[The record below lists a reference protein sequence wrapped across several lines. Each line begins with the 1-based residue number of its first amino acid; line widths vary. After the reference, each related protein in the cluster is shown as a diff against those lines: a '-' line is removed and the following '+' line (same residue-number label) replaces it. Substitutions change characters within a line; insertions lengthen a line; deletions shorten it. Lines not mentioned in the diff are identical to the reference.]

1 MKQLQFELWQECGS
15 NCAFCVP
22 AGTMVKMSDMTEKPI
37 EEIVEGDVILSF
49 DRKKNKY
56 IPSTVLKTANRFI
69 NEPIYKINAGGSE
82 LLISKDHPIAV
93 PRGKKWLE
101 PKYLYTAKEQIV
113 YVSHIPSC
121 KEYNSDEYKIGLITR
136 HNVDN
141 IEPINFSGQV
151 FNIQTECESYI
162 ANNMLVHNCYLGEG
176 NRFTSNEIKLKSL
189 QNTID
194 KISDLSI
201 YKEYDTLS
209 YLGGEFFQGQLR
221 TPEIKEKFME
231 LMEKTAWLK
240 DNGYIKNVWIY
251 ATMTIGDQ
259 HDLYEALEKFKDKND
274 FWILTSYD
282 TMGRFHTPKMLE
294 TWDYNM
300 RHIHELYPEI
310 KFNITSIIYQGKIF
324 IHLLHI
330 HIYRL

>member
-15 NCAFCVP
+15 NCAF
-22 AGTMVKMSDMTEKPI
+22 
-37 EEIVEGDVILSF
+37 
-49 DRKKNKY
+49 
-56 IPSTVLKTANRFI
+56 
-69 NEPIYKINAGGSE
+69 
-82 LLISKDHPIAV
+82 
-93 PRGKKWLE
+93 
-101 PKYLYTAKEQIV
+101 
-113 YVSHIPSC
+113 
-121 KEYNSDEYKIGLITR
+121 
-136 HNVDN
+136 
-141 IEPINFSGQV
+141 
-151 FNIQTECESYI
+151 
-162 ANNMLVHNCYLGEG
+162 CYLGEG

-240 DNGYIKNVWIY
+240 DNGYVKNVWLY

-259 HDLYEALEKFKDKND
+259 KDLYETLEKFKDKKD

-282 TMGRFHTPKMLE
+282 TLGRFHTQKME
-294 TWDYNM
+294 DTWKYNM
-300 RHIHELYPEI
+300 KHIHELYPDI
-310 KFNITSIIYQGKIF
+310 KFNITTIITGDLIEKYLDGRFSFQKMEEEYHCGFFLKQCGLGSFESPKAMNDKIGNFFPTRDQFIKFLIKYRKEESPLMWDKLFNIKYRADSLYRNFNSDGEQMILNTRYKDSKIEVKTNNPYESLALPCGHLKVYQAYVDSDKCVICDRNMVEQ
-324 IHLLHI
+324 L
-330 HIYRL
+330 YK